1 MDLEYSMM
9 ISNGKSAILR
19 VPRIVLNTIEIDS
32 DMEYIVEGLVNNLYR
47 NFAKNFTVKFE
58 QDSSTQVY
66 FDM

>member
-32 DMEYIVEGLVNNLYR
+32 DMEYIVEGLVNSLYR
-47 NFAKNFTVKFE
+47 NFAKNFT
-58 QDSSTQVY
+58 
-66 FDM
+66 